1 VSSGELQLHRR
12 WTSSATA
19 ASHGTTWVSAPR
31 KETKEKRDKEGAPHG
46 LGMKEIRKKKK
57 KRTDV

>member
-1 VSSGELQLHRR
+1 
-12 WTSSATA
+12 
-19 ASHGTTWVSAPR
+19 VSAPR